1 MGLELSPI
9 LYVTNSINVI
19 SNGTFS
25 TVCSTL
31 AVSGCTDS
39 TADNFEIAA
48 TEDDGSC
55 IYTVY
60 GCTDSTACNYD
71 ILSTENDGHVES

>member
-9 LYVTNSINVI
+9 LYVTDSINVI

-31 AVSGCTDS
+31 AVSGCT
-39 TADNFEIAA
+39 I
-48 TEDDGSC
+48 
-55 IYTVY
+55 
-60 GCTDSTACNYD
+60 TACNFDDSQQQGIVHAD
-71 ILSTENDGHVES
+71 IRIVYR